1 MTNEY
6 DRSFTDPQ
14 ELNYVFAEMPE
25 AEAAQKRELA
35 AAAEQAKKDAKAAA
49 LANATINKEGQI

>member
-1 MTNEY
+1 
-6 DRSFTDPQ
+6 
-14 ELNYVFAEMPE
+14 MPE

-49 LANATINKEGQI
+49 LANAAINKEGQI